1 MKKAILAVALLAV
14 GATAAA
20 AQYGG
25 GPRPDQRRW
34 SAPPPP
40 PVVVPW
46 TKADHPYAER
56 RHKVCIKKA
65 WELREFDRH
74 AAADGWFSPREKRT
88 HAVLKADLDR
98 TCGGF
103 RWRG

>member
-1 MKKAILAVALLAV
+1 MKKFILAAAMLAV
-14 GATAAA
+14 GATAAT

-34 SAPPPP
+34 VAPPPP
-40 PVVVPW
+40 PVVVW
-46 TKADHPYAER
+46 KKTEFPYGER
-56 RHKVCIKKA
+56 MHRVCVRKA

-74 AAADGWFSPREKRT
+74 AAADGWFSPRERRT
-88 HAVLKADLDR
+88 HVALKADLDR
-98 TCGGF
+98 TCGGY